1 MKFQDLVKL
10 EPQLQQLADR
20 IIEET
25 ADAGAGFCAN
35 EAWYARYKPVLLK
48 LAGWLSDNPA
58 TKTEEAYD
66 IAYDFLTELLPEC
79 DHEPTEYCM

>member
-1 MKFQDLVKL
+1 MTFQDLVKL

-48 LAGWLSDNPA
+48 LAGYQTTQPPKRKRHM
-58 TKTEEAYD
+58 T
-66 IAYDFLTELLPEC
+66 
-79 DHEPTEYCM
+79 